1 MYYGKIG
8 SIGYIK
14 KYDSFKV
21 LLKRLIMKKRILC
34 KYVMNRKRL
43 INMVYWISI
52 IYLLNERI
60 INMFNF
66 SYNEKVKVS

>member
-1 MYYGKIG
+1 
-8 SIGYIK
+8 
-14 KYDSFKV
+14 
-21 LLKRLIMKKRILC
+21 MKKRILC